1 MFKKLRFQMIANN
14 SWNIYGAVRFFGA
27 AKAKWI
33 KPILG
38 RELQIPKIEYHQ
50 TPGEGNDN
58 NHQLVLAEDE
68 EGYRNQAQITSEA
81 SVGRLRRRLRGSP
94 ASGVLRGG
102 YWPARGVQP
111 VGSVSEQAFDSQ
123 SRGIL
128 EKVTRAQTT
137 LKNVRLYDVLDSLVP
152 DSAQA
157 RLICPDL
164 TAIHQQRTILAA
176 SIPLVALRVS
186 TTNLALLTMP
196 A

>member
-1 MFKKLRFQMIANN
+1 VDLQLPAYYVGAIGRPGEFNRWDRFLN
-14 SWNIYGAVRFFGA
+14 RRLT
-27 AKAKWI
+27 AKA
-33 KPILG
+33 
-38 RELQIPKIEYHQ
+38 
-50 TPGEGNDN
+50 
-58 NHQLVLAEDE
+58 A
-68 EGYRNQAQITSEA
+68 
-81 SVGRLRRRLRGSP
+81 
-94 ASGVLRGG
+94 
-102 YWPARGVQP
+102 
-111 VGSVSEQAFDSQ
+111 
-123 SRGIL
+123 GIL